1 MNEQANTETNA
12 NEQAA
17 PAETKNE
24 PSKWGSRLKKAAKW
38 TGIGIATDGL
48 GAAGFFGMKYYTEHK

>member
-1 MNEQANTETNA
+1 M

-38 TGIGIATDGL
+38 TGIGIATVGL